1 MDENT
6 VDELPPEGGDSP
18 SEGAHDAAQSG
29 FVPIT
34 EVGPDGADLAIPLP
48 SRGKS
53 TLPDSRVELVADLA
67 TFLDDYVVF
76 ENPDCVL
83 ALVLWILGT
92 YTWTTSGVP
101 CPFRAYPYLEVTSMF
116 KGSGKSTLLDLLYL
130 VCRDPEIF
138 TDPTGATIFRV
149 IRDRRPTLLCDQQEK
164 LGGSAINVLN
174 TILLTG
180 YTRDSAVPRVVKGE
194 VVKFPTGCPKACA
207 LIGDLNDTLRDRCII
222 VKMRRATPKEDLDS
236 TYEAAE
242 ERGHALRARAIASV
256 SDAMDE
262 IKAGIPE
269 SDKLP
274 LRYREKQ
281 IWRPL
286 CTMCAVFCPT
296 RMSEFVRAAADLSV
310 EKKTG
315 RQYRAH
321 ALRDCEKAA
330 DQEMWGRWL
339 LEDMVKVMRAIGR
352 DTVETAEII
361 AALYALDDAPWRKF
375 GGPEEI
381 EGDGLTAQKMAHL
394 LEPFGVGPRR
404 FWFGPK
410 KSGNQKRG
418 YKMAELEEGLRR
430 NPSPRH
436 P

>member
-1 MDENT
+1 MDENIADKLT
-6 VDELPPEGGDSP
+6 PEGAEIP
-18 SEGAHDAAQSG
+18 TEGAHDAAQTG
-29 FVPIT
+29 LVPVI
-34 EVGPDGADLAIPLP
+34 EVWPNDTDSSSSS
-48 SRGKS
+48 SRHQGNS
-53 TLPDSRVELVADLA
+53 PESRIELVADLA

-83 ALVLWILGT
+83 ALALWILGT
-92 YTWTTSGVP
+92 HTWTTAGVP

-180 YTRDSAVPRVVKGE
+180 YTRDAAVPRVVKGE

-256 SDAMDE
+256 SDSMDE

-286 CTMCAVFCPT
+286 CTMCAVFCPA

-321 ALRDCEKAA
+321 ALRECEKAA

-361 AALYALDDAPWRKF
+361 TALYALDEAPWRKF
-375 GGPEEI
+375 GGPDEI

-410 KSGNQKRG
+410 KRGNQKRG

>member
-6 VDELPPEGGDSP
+6 VDELPPEGAEIP
-18 SEGAHDAAQSG
+18 TEGAHDAAQTG
-29 FVPIT
+29 LVPII
-34 EVGPDGADLAIPLP
+34 EVWPDDADSSNSS
-48 SRGKS
+48 SRHNQS
-53 TLPDSRVELVADLA
+53 NSPESRIELVVDLA

-76 ENPDCVL
+76 ENPDCLL

-92 YTWTTSGVP
+92 HTWTTSGVP
-101 CPFRAYPYLEVTSMF
+101 CPFRAYPYLQVTSMF

-180 YTRDSAVPRVVKGE
+180 YIRDAAVPRVVKGE

-207 LIGDLNDTLRDRCII
+207 LIGDLNDTLRGRCII
-222 VKMRRATPKEDLDS
+222 VKMRRATPREDLDS
-236 TYEAAE
+236 NYEAAE

-269 SDKLP
+269 FDKLP

-286 CTMCAVFCPT
+286 FTMCAVFCPA

-321 ALRDCEKAA
+321 ALRESEKAA

-339 LEDMVKVMRAIGR
+339 LEDVVKVMGAIGR

-361 AALYALDDAPWRKF
+361 TALYALDEAPWRKF
-375 GGPEEI
+375 GGPDEI

-410 KSGNQKRG
+410 KRGNQKRG

>member
-1 MDENT
+1 MGKHI
-6 VDELPPEGGDSP
+6 VDALTPEGTN
-18 SEGAHDAAQSG
+18 DAA
-29 FVPIT
+29 
-34 EVGPDGADLAIPLP
+34 P
-48 SRGKS
+48 SRLTPRAEGS
-53 TLPDSRVELVADLA
+53 PGHTDLVIRLLDDRESASAGARADLVADLA
-67 TFLDDYVVF
+67 TFLCDYVVF
-76 ENPDCVL
+76 DNPDCVL
-83 ALVLWILGT
+83 ALVLWVLGT
-92 YTWTTSGVP
+92 HTWSTSGVP
-101 CPFRAYPYLEVTSMF
+101 CPFRAYPYLQVTSMF
-116 KGSGKSTLLDLLYL
+116 KHSGKSTLFDLFYL
-130 VCRDPEIF
+130 ICRDPEVF
-138 TDPTGATIFRV
+138 TEPSVATIFRG
-149 IRDRRPTLLCDQQEK
+149 IKDRRPTLLCDQQER
-164 LGGSAINVLN
+164 LGSSAINALN

-180 YTRDSAVPRVVKGE
+180 YMRDAAVPRVVKGE

-207 LIGDLNDTLRDRCII
+207 LIGELNDTLRDRCII

-236 TYEAAE
+236 DYEAAE
-242 ERGHALRARAIASV
+242 ERGHTLRARAIASV
-256 SDAMDE
+256 SEAMNE

-269 SDKLP
+269 SDKLA

-286 CTMCAVFCPT
+286 FTMCAVFCPS

-315 RQYRAH
+315 KKYQAH
-321 ALRDCEKAA
+321 MLKEFEKAA

-339 LEDMVKVMRAIGR
+339 LEDMLKVIRALGR

-361 AALYALDDAPWRKF
+361 SALCALDDAPWRKF

-410 KSGNQKRG
+410 KKGNQKRG
-418 YKMAELEEGLRR
+418 YAVTELEEGLRR
-430 NPSPRH
+430 NPSPCH

>member
-1 MDENT
+1 MDENIA
-6 VDELPPEGGDSP
+6 DKLPPEGADSP
-18 SEGAHDAAQSG
+18 SDTVDDAAQTG
-29 FVPIT
+29 LVPII
-34 EVGPDGADLAIPLP
+34 EVWPNDTDSSSSS
-48 SRGKS
+48 SRHQS
-53 TLPDSRVELVADLA
+53 NSPESRIELVVDLA

-76 ENPDCVL
+76 ENPDCLL
-83 ALVLWILGT
+83 ALALWILGT
-92 YTWTTSGVP
+92 YTWSTSGVP

-286 CTMCAVFCPT
+286 FTMCAVFCPA

-410 KSGNQKRG
+410 KRGNQKRG

>member
-1 MDENT
+1 MDENIADKLT
-6 VDELPPEGGDSP
+6 PEGAEIP
-18 SEGAHDAAQSG
+18 TEGAHDAAQTG
-29 FVPIT
+29 LVPVI
-34 EVGPDGADLAIPLP
+34 EVWPNDTDSSSSS
-48 SRGKS
+48 SRHQGNS
-53 TLPDSRVELVADLA
+53 PESRIELVADLA

-83 ALVLWILGT
+83 ALALWILGT
-92 YTWTTSGVP
+92 HTWTTAGVP

-180 YTRDSAVPRVVKGE
+180 YTRDAAVPRVVKGE

-236 TYEAAE
+236 NYEAAE

-256 SDAMDE
+256 SDAIDE
-262 IKAGIPE
+262 IRAAILDSTE
-269 SDKLP
+269 SP
-274 LRYREKQ
+274 FRYREKQ

-286 CTMCAVFCPT
+286 FALCAVFCPN
-296 RMSEFVRAAADLSV
+296 RASQFVRVAADLSA

-315 RQYRAH
+315 RRYRAQL
-321 ALRDCEKAA
+321 LRDFEKQA

-339 LEDMVKVMRAIGR
+339 LEDMIRVIKVRRRNIM
-352 DTVETAEII
+352 ETGEII
-361 AALYALDDAPWRKF
+361 AAHFD
-375 GGPEEI
+375 
-381 EGDGLTAQKMAHL
+381 
-394 LEPFGVGPRR
+394 
-404 FWFGPK
+404 
-410 KSGNQKRG
+410 
-418 YKMAELEEGLRR
+418 
-430 NPSPRH
+430 H

>member
-1 MDENT
+1 MNEHTNDIQLHINT
-6 VDELPPEGGDSP
+6 ETLRDGPNDS
-18 SEGAHDAAQSG
+18 DQS
-29 FVPIT
+29 
-34 EVGPDGADLAIPLP
+34 LLP
-48 SRGKS
+48 STTNVTPAEVEPLTPLAGHNE
-53 TLPDSRVELVADLA
+53 TTTPDSRVELVVDLA

-83 ALVLWILGT
+83 ALALWILGT
-92 YTWTTSGVP
+92 HTWSTSGVP

-164 LGGSAINVLN
+164 LSGSAINVLN

-180 YTRDSAVPRVVKGE
+180 YTRDAAVPRVVKGE

-242 ERGHALRARAIASV
+242 EHGHALRARAIASV

-286 CTMCAVFCPT
+286 FTMCAVFCPA

-321 ALRDCEKAA
+321 ALRECEKAA

-361 AALYALDDAPWRKF
+361 AELYALDEAPWRKF
-375 GGPEEI
+375 GGPDET

-410 KSGNQKRG
+410 KRGNQKRG

>member
-1 MDENT
+1 MNENT
-6 VDELPPEGGDSP
+6 VDKLPPEGADRP
-18 SEGAHDAAQSG
+18 SEGAHEAAQSG
-29 FVPIT
+29 LVPIT
-34 EVGPDGADLAIPLP
+34 EVGPDVAELAIPLP

-53 TLPDSRVELVADLA
+53 TLPDSRVELVADVA
-67 TFLDDYVVF
+67 SFLDDYVVF
-76 ENPDCVL
+76 ENPTCLL

-92 YTWTTSGVP
+92 HTWTTSGVP
-101 CPFRAYPYLEVTSMF
+101 CPFRAYPYLQVTSMF

-180 YTRDSAVPRVVKGE
+180 YTRDAAVPRVVKGE

-269 SDKLP
+269 SDKVP

-286 CTMCAVFCPT
+286 FTMCAVFCPA

-321 ALRDCEKAA
+321 ALRECEKAA

-410 KSGNQKRG
+410 KRGNQKRG
-418 YKMAELEEGLRR
+418 YKTAELEEGLRR
-430 NPSPRH
+430 SPSPRH